1 MPDRVSK
8 NSSNI
13 ATLRA
18 LTSRNTDSDQTCA
31 YEPMLLNLMLL
42 MYIVTN
48 NSNKLEISA
57 IIKGVI
63 GWDSSGHVLVHAFGW
78 TNARKPSETSWLK
91 SRKYSTKILN
101 QLVRQNRPNRAV
113 QGWDHPLLARVRLPP
128 SRALLSFST
137 PPSCLWTPLC
147 CDFVLLPAAALPSDT
162 TASPV
167 DAAKLQENRD
177 AIIKK

>member
-63 GWDSSGHVLVHAFGW
+63 GWDSSGHVLVHAFVW
-78 TNARKPSETSWLK
+78 LDECKETIRDELAQVEEIFHKDLEPTCSSK
-91 SRKYSTKILN
+91 SAEPCSTGVGSSII
-101 QLVRQNRPNRAV
+101 
-113 QGWDHPLLARVRLPP
+113 G
-128 SRALLSFST
+128 SRALTSLSRS
-137 PPSCLWTPLC
+137 PLIL
-147 CDFVLLPAAALPSDT
+147 DAPILPLDAVVL
-162 TASPV
+162 
-167 DAAKLQENRD
+167 
-177 AIIKK
+177 